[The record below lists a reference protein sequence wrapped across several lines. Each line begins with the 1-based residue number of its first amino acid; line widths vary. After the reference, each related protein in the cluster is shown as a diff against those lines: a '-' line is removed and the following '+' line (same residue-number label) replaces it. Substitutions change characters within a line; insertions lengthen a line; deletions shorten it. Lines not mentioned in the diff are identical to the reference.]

1 MPHVDE
7 GTLHALLDGALRA
20 EDPARAAAVEAHL
33 QACPDCRALAGEAA
47 ETRAAVGR
55 ILDATEPD
63 IRPDFQE
70 VLVRAGGTLRQ
81 EGADDRASRLRRH
94 ARTTRAAA
102 WAATVVLALGTGY
115 LIRDRLVTDTSP
127 TTTARV
133 DAAEARGT
141 PTGDAAARTEARPTP
156 AAPDRTAP
164 DRTAPERAAPER
176 AAEAP
181 ARAAA
186 REPEP
191 PRVAGART
199 DDAAAVGATVGE
211 ARIAEAGM
219 EAAEDGPTAHRE
231 DVELRRVVPAPELSL
246 ALEAMHVAAEWRDVT
261 PDDARALVDGTLL
274 VLRDAEIISLQA
286 LGTGA
291 RARVRSVQRL
301 DGGLDLQV
309 LQWRIDAPARDRDLR
324 TEAAEEWARVPDAD
338 PDMPDDARS
347 VTVQHGPYAI
357 TVTGALP
364 VDALQA
370 LAEAASARERD

>member
-1 MPHVDE
+1 
-7 GTLHALLDGALRA
+7 
-20 EDPARAAAVEAHL
+20 
-33 QACPDCRALAGEAA
+33 
-47 ETRAAVGR
+47 VGR

-115 LIRDRLVTDTSP
+115 LIRDRLVTDTP
-127 TTTARV
+127 PAATTTARTTPAG
-133 DAAEARGT
+133 DARAAAET
-141 PTGDAAARTEARPTP
+141 IPEP
-156 AAPDRTAP
+156 AAPEP
-164 DRTAPERAAPER
+164 

-181 ARAAA
+181 APAAA
-186 REPEP
+186 REPA

-199 DDAAAVGATVGE
+199 DDAPAVGATDDE

-219 EAAEDGPTAHRE
+219 EAAEERADAPRQ
-231 DVELRRVVPAPELSL
+231 DVALQRVVPAPELSL
-246 ALEAMHVAAEWRDVT
+246 ALDAMAVPAEWRDVT
-261 PDDARALVDGTLL
+261 PDDARALMDGTLL
-274 VLRDAEIISLQA
+274 VLRDAEIVSVQA

-301 DGGLDLQV
+301 DGGLDLRV
-309 LQWRIDAPARDRDLR
+309 LQWRIDTPIGERRLR
-324 TEAAEEWARVPDAD
+324 AEAAGERARVADAE
-338 PDMPDDARS
+338 PGMPDDAGS

-364 VDALQA
+364 LDALQA
-370 LAEAASARERD
+370 LAEAMGSLDGS

>member
-7 GTLHALLDGALRA
+7 GTLHALLDGGLRA
-20 EDPARAAAVEAHL
+20 EDPARAAAVQAHL
-33 QACPDCRALAGEAA
+33 QACPDCRALAGDAA

-55 ILDATEPD
+55 ILDATGPD

-70 VLVRAGGTLRQ
+70 VLVRAGGPLRQ
-81 EGADDRASRLRRH
+81 EDGGDRASRLRRH

-127 TTTARV
+127 AATARV
-133 DAAEARGT
+133 SAAEARRA
-141 PTGDAAARTEARPTP
+141 PTGDAPTGAETWPAP
-156 AAPDRTAP
+156 AAPEP
-164 DRTAPERAAPER
+164 AAPEP

-186 REPEP
+186 REPARP
-191 PRVAGART
+191 QVAGART
-199 DDAAAVGATVGE
+199 DDAPAVGAIAGE
-211 ARIAEAGM
+211 PRIAEAGT
-219 EAAEDGPTAHRE
+219 EAAEDRPDAPRE
-231 DVELRRVVPAPELSL
+231 DVALRRAVPAPELSL
-246 ALEAMHVAAEWRDVT
+246 ALEALAVPAEWRDVT
-261 PDDARALVDGTLL
+261 PDGARALMDGTLL

-291 RARVRSVQRL
+291 QARVRSVQRL
-301 DGGLDLQV
+301 DGGLDLQL
-309 LQWRIDAPARDRDLR
+309 LQWRIGAPARDRLLR
-324 TEAAEEWARVPDAD
+324 SEAAEEWAPVADAD
-338 PDMPDDARS
+338 PGLPDDARS
-347 VTVQHGPYAI
+347 VTVQHGSYAI

-370 LAEAASARERD
+370 LAETVGSLDGG

>member
-7 GTLHALLDGALRA
+7 GTVHALLDGALRA

-33 QACPDCRALAGEAA
+33 QGCPDCRALAGEAA

-81 EGADDRASRLRRH
+81 EGADDRTSRLRRH

-115 LIRDRLVTDTSP
+115 LIRDRLVTDTP
-127 TTTARV
+127 PAATTTARTTT
-133 DAAEARGT
+133 AEARPT
-141 PTGDAAARTEARPTP
+141 PTGDARAATETIPEP
-156 AAPDRTAP
+156 AAPEP
-164 DRTAPERAAPER
+164 

-181 ARAAA
+181 APAAA
-186 REPEP
+186 REPA
-191 PRVAGART
+191 PRVAGTRT
-199 DDAAAVGATVGE
+199 DDAPAVGATDDE
-211 ARIAEAGM
+211 ARIAEAGI
-219 EAAEDGPTAHRE
+219 EAAEERADAPRE
-231 DVELRRVVPAPELSL
+231 DVALQRVVPAPELSL
-246 ALEAMHVAAEWRDVT
+246 ALDAMAVPAEWRDVT
-261 PDDARALVDGTLL
+261 PDDARALMDGTLL
-274 VLRDAEIISLQA
+274 VLRDAEIISVQA

-301 DGGLDLQV
+301 DGGLDLRV
-309 LQWRIDAPARDRDLR
+309 LQWRIDTPIGERRLR
-324 TEAAEEWARVPDAD
+324 AEAAGERARVADAG
-338 PDMPDDARS
+338 PGMPDDAGS

-364 VDALQA
+364 LDALQA
-370 LAEAASARERD
+370 LAEAMGSLDGS